1 MQGGLVRM
9 TLSQRN
15 IRLVAS
21 LEQSERAKRSATES
35 IIDGLA
41 TWSGQPSFPL
51 IHGAWFGIWIAY
63 NLLATQPFDPYPFTF
78 LTMVVSLEAIL
89 LASFV
94 LAAQNRMTREADRRA
109 QLDLQLDM
117 LAEQEVTAILR
128 SLDALARHSGVDL
141 AQTVPEMPEL
151 LSDTR
156 VDRLANA
163 LAGQDRALNEKP
175 PRR

>member
-1 MQGGLVRM
+1 M

-15 IRLVAS
+15 IRLVEM
-21 LEQSERAKRSATES
+21 LERSERKRRTVVESA
-35 IIDGLA
+35 IDRLA
-41 TWSGQPSFPL
+41 WWAGQPSFAL
-51 IHGAWFGIWIAY
+51 LHVAWFAAWIAY
-63 NLLATQPFDPYPFTF
+63 NSLTPRPFDPYPFTF

-117 LAEQEVTAILR
+117 LSEQELTALLR
-128 SLDALARHSGVDL
+128 SLDALARHNGLDL
-141 AQTVPEMPEL
+141 TPSVPQLAEL

-156 VDRLANA
+156 VDRLAKA
-163 LAGQDRALNEKP
+163 LAAHARHGP
-175 PRR
+175 